1 MLNLIGSIER
11 TDYEDED
18 PHADDDD
25 LDNDNGDYKE
35 ECWLCPRLERVK
47 NGEQGQVSPPN

>member
-1 MLNLIGSIER
+1 MNVIGSIER
-11 TDYEDED
+11 AEYEVED

-47 NGEQGQVSPPN
+47 KGEQGQVSPPN